1 MSIRKIACVV
11 ITTLSLTAPWALADE
26 APSPQQLASDRTTVE
41 TAANLA
47 AIAEANKDGAAMLVA
62 AKLLAGVGPVAKP
75 GEVLK
80 DGKPVLLDVKAL
92 AEAAKSLGADAG
104 AADGVAAMSKPQPKG
119 EYCYWYYN
127 CDSNNNCR
135 WDYICS

>member
-1 MSIRKIACVV
+1 MSFRNTAFVFAAV
-11 ITTLSLTAPWALADE
+11 LGFAGLSAALAGE
-26 APSPQQLASDRTTVE
+26 LTPEQQANARTTVE

-47 AIAEANKDGAAMLVA
+47 AIAEATKDGQAMLVA

-75 GEVLK
+75 GEALK
-80 DGKPVLLDVKAL
+80 DGKPVLLDVKSL
-92 AEAAKSLGADAG
+92 AETAKSLGADAG
-104 AADGVAAMSKPQPKG
+104 TADGVAAMSKPQPRG

>member
-1 MSIRKIACVV
+1 MSFRKSAYVLAAV
-11 ITTLSLTAPWALADE
+11 LSFTSLPAAHADGLTPE
-26 APSPQQLASDRTTVE
+26 QQANARITVE

-47 AIAEANKDGAAMLVA
+47 AIAESTKDGAAMLVA

-75 GEVLK
+75 GEALK

-92 AEAAKSLGADAG
+92 AESAKSLGADAG
-104 AADGVAAMSKPQPKG
+104 TADGVAAMSKPQPLG